1 MTARTWVK
9 AAWKSALRM
18 LQPGEPLDQR
28 SLERISRAQSCPRRQ
43 HEVSKLEPR
52 CHDARAQREPPARRL
67 GCLQDIGGGHPH
79 PLFAP
84 PPNGAARD
92 GGGPPRVR
100 HEGRERAAPPS
111 AAAHPRGEP
120 LRKRGG

>member
-67 GCLQDIGGGHPH
+67 GCLQDIGGGPPH
-79 PLFAP
+79 PPVAP
-84 PPNGAARD
+84 PPNR
-92 GGGPPRVR
+92 PPRGGAR
-100 HEGRERAAPPS
+100 PPARPATRADQRAP
-111 AAAHPRGEP
+111 
-120 LRKRGG
+120 